1 MKIAGDGTVTAH
13 GGELIE
19 LEVSHARS
27 VRGNSQEIELSAK
40 QRADLE
46 MICIGAYSP
55 LKGFMNQEDY
65 HSVVAE
71 MRLGNGT
78 LWPIPLTFQ
87 LPRGTL
93 RRGVDTLILQVA
105 SRPVGLLHVNSTFE
119 ADLEFEAEE
128 VYGTSNT
135 AHPGVAALYGA
146 GSGCVSGDLEIFAI
160 PRDFTGSEY
169 LTPARAREAFLER
182 GWQTTVAF
190 QTRNPIHRAHEYLH
204 KVALE
209 IVDGL
214 FLNPL
219 VGYTKGDDVPAA
231 TRMRAYRALLENYYP
246 KDRVIL
252 GVYPAAMRYAG
263 PKEAVLHAISRKN
276 YGCSHFIVGRDH
288 AGVGDFYGTYAA
300 QDIFAKIDPEELG
313 IQIIKFEHSFFC
325 RRCEQVVSKRTCP
338 HGPSHHL
345 TLSGS
350 KVRELLRNG
359 EDLPAHFS
367 RPEVAAI
374 LLEAYRAI

>member
-1 MKIAGDGTVTAH
+1 MAAH

-19 LEVSHARS
+19 LEVSHPRS
-27 VRGNSQEIELSAK
+27 ITSNSQEIELSAK

-55 LKGFMNQEDY
+55 LKGFMNKEDY

-93 RRGVDTLILQVA
+93 RPGVDTLILQVE

-128 VYGTSNT
+128 VFGTSNS

-169 LTPARAREAFLER
+169 LTPARAREAFVER

-219 VGYTKGDDVPAA
+219 VGYTKGDDVPAE
-231 TRMRAYRALLENYYP
+231 TRMRAYRALLDNYYP

-325 RRCEQVVSKRTCP
+325 QRCEQVVSKRTCP
-338 HGPSHHL
+338 HDSSYHL

-359 EDLPAHFS
+359 EELPAHFS

-374 LLEAYRAI
+374 LMEAYRII